1 MSIIPLLLFSLSCNF
16 DNFLIGISYGLKKI
30 TVDTKAKIII
40 ALPTLIGTY
49 LSLRAG
55 RAFFSLFPIHYSNI
69 ISCCILLIIGV
80 YIIIKTKRHK
90 SSVDIEAAEKAE
102 KYDKDN
108 DGRIDMKEAFILG
121 LFLAI
126 NNIGLGIGFST
137 SNSNILLTCIFTSL
151 LSAVGFNIGYSLSK
165 RYFSKLFSY
174 YAEFVSGFL
183 IIALGIIE
191 LFL

>member
-1 MSIIPLLLFSLSCNF
+1 MSMIPLLLFSISCNF

-49 LSLRAG
+49 LSLSTG
-55 RAFFSLFPIHYSNI
+55 RAFFSLFPMHHSNI
-69 ISCCILLIIGV
+69 ISCCILLMIRF
-80 YIIIKTKRHK
+80 YIIVKSIKK
-90 SSVDIEAAEKAE
+90 SSTNIDTSEKAE

-108 DGRIDMKEAFILG
+108 NGRIDTREAFILG

-137 SNSNILLTCIFTSL
+137 SNNNIFLTCVITSL
-151 LSAVGFNIGYSLSK
+151 LSAVGFNIGHSLSK
-165 RYFSKLFSY
+165 RYFSKLFNY